1 MPFATK
7 LLLFF
12 WSPLAA
18 IPLALVLSGVHVPQP
33 LTYAWHKALHVLGA
47 VLFLGNV
54 VTQVAWL
61 DGAFR
66 TKNPATVRASM
77 KTLSTTDLLFM
88 GPGMFLV
95 VANGAILAQ
104 TWGGVERFSWML
116 GALLLFGV
124 WGVISMP
131 LTVIQ
136 LKMVKAL
143 DATPDDKLMDA
154 LGARSK
160 ALGALTALMLAIPIV
175 ILILMVVKPRLW

>member
-1 MPFATK
+1 MPLATK

-12 WSPLAA
+12 WSPAAA
-18 IPLALVLSGVHVPQP
+18 IPLALVLSGVPMPQP
-33 LTYAWHKALHVLGA
+33 LTYAWHKALHVLGV

-66 TKNPATVRASM
+66 SKNPAIVRACM

-88 GPGMFLV
+88 GPGTFLV

-116 GALLLFGV
+116 ASLVLFGA
-124 WGVISMP
+124 WGVVSIP

-136 LKMVKAL
+136 LKMLKVL
-143 DATPDDKLMDA
+143 GVTPDAKLLDA

-160 ALGALTALMLAIPIV
+160 ALGALTALMLAIPLV